1 MIKVLFVCLGNI
13 CRSPLAEGIFRQK
26 TIDQGVN
33 HLFYVD
39 SAGTASYHIGA
50 LPDKRSREVAAKN
63 GFELTHKARA
73 FSETDFNSFHYIVAM
88 DKNNLNN
95 IKRLIPDETESKV
108 LLMRHFDM
116 MAKDGEVPDPY
127 YGDMKDFEHVYDI
140 LNRSCD
146 VMLGHLMDELSA
158 GNR

>member
-13 CRSPLAEGIFRQK
+13 CRSPLAEGVFRQK
-26 TIDQGVN
+26 TIEQDVS
-33 HLFYVD
+33 HLFHVD

-50 LPDKRSREVAAKN
+50 LPDERSRAVVLKR

-73 FSETDFNSFHYIVAM
+73 FNANDFSEFNYIIAM

-95 IKRLIPDETESKV
+95 IKRLMPDDTDSKV
-108 LLMRHFDM
+108 LLMRHFDLLE
-116 MAKDGEVPDPY
+116 KDGEVPDPY

-146 VMLGHLMDELSA
+146 VMLGYLMDELSA
-158 GNR
+158 AGK